1 MGVKHQRALPQI
13 STTETLKPNKHAY
26 IMLVSLVREPGP
38 NIKIMRVYNISQVF
52 KLFLWRQL
60 YNYQKYFVLICL
72 FKLQEWSDPC
82 SSWSDLLPCWNRI
95 HKKVVNS
102 KNHKW
107 IRKSIK
113 KEFQII
119 FTSNPKKIYSYHF
132 MMCSQINEGMIVKVI
147 VLSALSKI
155 FLVSESCKNKV
166 YSV

>member
-60 YNYQKYFVLICL
+60 YNYQKYFVLVCL

-119 FTSNPKKIYSYHF
+119 FTSNPKKDILLPFHDVFTNKWRNDCQGYSPV
-132 MMCSQINEGMIVKVI
+132 CIVQDLLGLRILQK
-147 VLSALSKI
+147 
-155 FLVSESCKNKV
+155 
-166 YSV
+166 